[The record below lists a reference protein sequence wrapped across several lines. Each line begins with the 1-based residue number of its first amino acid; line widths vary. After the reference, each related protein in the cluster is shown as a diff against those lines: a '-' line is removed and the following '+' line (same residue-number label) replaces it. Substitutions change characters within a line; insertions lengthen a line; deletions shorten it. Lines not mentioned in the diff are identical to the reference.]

1 MSADVPRFLFLFT
14 DDSAEAHYSNA
25 ARFRLSPCGSEF
37 EYEIPD
43 ATAHPLQRP
52 ERRRHRTEFATSSF
66 QGRVLQLLEFR
77 NTFSR
82 RPFLPSNLIAS
93 DKKINLLTELCDVA
107 WPSIGNAAD
116 WVTYL
121 EDGSVKVSSLDGN
134 AYLYMPAMMQ
144 EFTVKFL
151 CQLSCKVTSPV
162 YEAQCTND
170 HCHEP
175 KVRNVSSSE
184 TTNSKVR
191 IRSKYSS
198 YPFQPSEETI
208 AFNKH
213 AFQYTWQLQSFSV
226 FSCPPAFHYPM
237 ALAIYFHQKRTE
249 QTEESDSPTKAEV
262 AAEAFIKGHENGAVS
277 NLPTALPLSCRAAHF
292 HSLCAFFF
300 LRWNFFELSQEKQDV
315 KSALSLLPLKVV
327 ISGNVTYRLLFDR
340 TDIVE
345 IHPGDGS
352 VFISEGL
359 YIGKYFKYSFIKE
372 SQVEA
377 NPMCPSSSAFPQSY
391 YGLQLHLLFDRTD
404 IVEIHPGDGSV
415 FISEGL
421 YIGKYFK
428 YSFIKESQK
437 EERIYATSDLPPDK
451 PRDLY
456 SVRDIITQATRFLEI
471 CYKNKLSLNPVSEI
485 CCWQMESLEDTKPS
499 VPKRIVKS
507 DVPGIGSFAAYSDN
521 MVLATFLDGVILH
534 MIWGFSFHKHKQGRI
549 KDQWFLPVGSTAVES
564 DHFGWCKLRFPNGS
578 TKYVRLQWPG
588 SYARSV
594 AAELQ
599 KIQRFQFLLEHNTV
613 MCKNDKLSMQP
624 DLDHSD
630 MPSEMNI
637 QSILEKTSKAI
648 KDIDLL
654 LSSRK

>member
-1 MSADVPRFLFLFT
+1 MET
-14 DDSAEAHYSNA
+14 
-25 ARFRLSPCGSEF
+25 
-37 EYEIPD
+37 
-43 ATAHPLQRP
+43 
-52 ERRRHRTEFATSSF
+52 
-66 QGRVLQLLEFR
+66 
-77 NTFSR
+77 
-82 RPFLPSNLIAS
+82 
-93 DKKINLLTELCDVA
+93 NLLTELCDVA
-107 WPSIGNAAD
+107 WPSIDNAAD

-134 AYLYMPAMMQ
+134 AYLYMPAMKQ

-277 NLPTALPLSCRAAHF
+277 NLPTALPLSCCAAHL
-292 HSLCAFFF
+292 H
-300 LRWNFFELSQEKQDV
+300 RWNFFELSQEKQDV

-345 IHPGDGS
+345 IHP
-352 VFISEGL
+352 
-359 YIGKYFKYSFIKE
+359 
-372 SQVEA
+372 A
-377 NPMCPSSSAFPQSY
+377 
-391 YGLQLHLLFDRTD
+391 
-404 IVEIHPGDGSV
+404 DGSV

-588 SYARSV
+588 SYASYIR
-594 AAELQ
+594 AATDWCRWLEEQ
-599 KIQRFQFLLEHNTV
+599 SQRKSEIPTAD
-613 MCKNDKLSMQP
+613 KNW
-624 DLDHSD
+624 
-630 MPSEMNI
+630 
-637 QSILEKTSKAI
+637 
-648 KDIDLL
+648 
-654 LSSRK
+654 